1 MFTKKILAIISTA
14 VFFAGTSAAYSE
26 VRLRNVEIKKTS
38 GQFTPM
44 PVFKVVWKGNKLVVK
59 GKSFKIPFQASA
71 DLNNV
76 ALGSDIYAVSVQ
88 SKSLMGTGASLNL
101 LSANERTKK
110 FRFDSTLSFTQ
121 GHLTPVINSAIR
133 ICQNHHKTADK
144 GKKKSYPIR
153 VPLDL
158 TVTASHAFDVAVKK
172 DETSLATTVICPAIK
187 SPKLASEQKKENKP
201 TRTNPFKVKKAKLKV
216 VYGPKACPQLV
227 ILQASFETN
236 KPGAVKFRMRDSKGA
251 KSIHTV
257 NSKKVG
263 KRFMATYNKS
273 FKANKPVTR
282 KYMVETLE
290 FAKGTAWMPVN
301 VRCGVSAAGG
311 LTTTSN

>member
-1 MFTKKILAIISTA
+1 
-14 VFFAGTSAAYSE
+14 
-26 VRLRNVEIKKTS
+26 
-38 GQFTPM
+38 M

-71 DLNNV
+71 DLNHV
-76 ALGSDIYAVSVQ
+76 ALDAVIYAVSVQ
-88 SKSLMGTGASLNL
+88 SKSLFGTGASLNL
-101 LSANERTKK
+101 LSANETTKR

-121 GHLTPVINSAIR
+121 GHLTPVINSAIGL
-133 ICQNHHKTADK
+133 CQNHLKTADK

-158 TVTASHAFDVAVKK
+158 TVAASIPSITINVAVKR
-172 DETSLATTVICPAIK
+172 DETSLATTVNCPAIK